1 MRRPRG
7 IAGNFLKVKGR
18 NFTEHGME
26 TAMHDAYES
35 KNDRIHEFIPKAD
48 FWTGKMMC
56 VGCKTI
62 STTNGKSILTSP
74 SM

>member
-1 MRRPRG
+1 
-7 IAGNFLKVKGR
+7 
-18 NFTEHGME
+18 ME

-74 SM
+74 SMWVRILSLKEIELKEGAKLIKGKT

>member
-1 MRRPRG
+1 
-7 IAGNFLKVKGR
+7 
-18 NFTEHGME
+18 ME

-56 VGCKTI
+56 FGCKTI